1 MSGGKKA
8 KQKKKQCETAK
19 KKNLS
24 PPQATA
30 RLASLSNLSS
40 FFFSFTQSGA
50 WSQAIGKS
58 RLKKKRTERVHKNL
72 PLYGARISKYPGND
86 LFSGCEEQSLPA
98 LTRLST
104 TIFHK
109 NKPKSEAFSNFQL
122 NNLLNLNY

>member
-8 KQKKKQCETAK
+8 KQKKQCETA

-58 RLKKKRTERVHKNL
+58 TTKKKTDRGRTQKNYHYMGL
-72 PLYGARISKYPGND
+72 EYQSIRGTTYLVGVRSKVY
-86 LFSGCEEQSLPA
+86 Q
-98 LTRLST
+98 RL
-104 TIFHK
+104 
-109 NKPKSEAFSNFQL
+109 QD
-122 NNLLNLNY
+122 

>member
-8 KQKKKQCETAK
+8 KQKKQCETAKK

-58 RLKKKRTERVHKNL
+58 TTKKKNGPSAYTKIYHYMGLEYQSIRGTTYLVGVR
-72 PLYGARISKYPGND
+72 SKVY
-86 LFSGCEEQSLPA
+86 Q
-98 LTRLST
+98 RL
-104 TIFHK
+104 
-109 NKPKSEAFSNFQL
+109 QD
-122 NNLLNLNY
+122 